1 MANIMS
7 LATVKNNPSRSGFDL
22 SRKLNFSAKVGL
34 YYPVWHRRMI
44 PSDSFEIDLSQFIRT
59 QPLNTSAFA
68 RMKGYY
74 DFYFVPLRV
83 LWNKYYTAL
92 TQMNSNVQHASGPTL
107 KDNVI
112 LSGELPYVTAQQL
125 AEYISAL
132 GDSVDTFGRS
142 RAWNTCILLEYL
154 GYGNAFFNYISASA
168 GGPGKTWLKDPLLV
182 NYAYDVSPL
191 LCYQKIYA
199 DSGRFTQWERVNPST
214 FNLDY
219 LTGNGDLQLNLAVS
233 GFTDSFNFLDMRYAN
248 YQKDMFHGVIPQ
260 AQYGEASVV
269 PVTAVAD
276 DFKIIPDGLFKFR
289 TQSGSTA
296 QVKFDTPSKVS
307 DTKNN
312 TIGLYSDLNGSPGS
326 NTGTLM
332 YSSGLALSGDASVSA
347 NLSVLALRRAEA
359 SQKWKEVSLCT
370 EEDYPAQIQAHF
382 GARVPKE
389 LSGMVRYLGGIDTS
403 LDINEVTNTNLTDDN
418 AATLGGKGSM
428 SARGTIRV
436 DANGEYGIVMC
447 VFHALPMLDYVT
459 SGVNPECLL
468 TDATSY
474 PIPEFDQI
482 GMEQVPIGYLM
493 NPLKSA
499 FSSLKSTTYLGYAPR
514 YFPFKTDYDR
524 SVGAFSRSLQYW
536 CLPFDDKA
544 ALAANSIIFPDNPN
558 VESNSIKAGFFKVD
572 PRCVDTLFAVKAD
585 NTPDTDQLLGSC
597 MINCRAVRPLDLNG
611 LPY

>member
-1 MANIMS
+1 MS

-22 SRKLNFSAKVGL
+22 SRKLNFSAKVGM
-34 YYPVWHRRMI
+34 YYPIWHRRMI

-92 TQMNSNVQHASGPTL
+92 SQMNSNVQHASGPTL
-107 KDNVI
+107 SDNVI

-125 AEYISAL
+125 AEYISTL

-154 GYGNAFFNYISASA
+154 GYGNAFYNYISASV
-168 GGPGKTWLKDPLLV
+168 GGPGKTWAADPLLI

-191 LCYQKIYA
+191 LCYQKVYA

-219 LTGNGDLQLNLAVS
+219 IKGDKDLQLNLTVS
-233 GFTDSFNFLDMRYAN
+233 GFTDSFNFLDMRYSN

-260 AQYGEASVV
+260 AQYGEASIA
-269 PVTAVAD
+269 PLTGNIEVTATGEGAPIFRGMD
-276 DFKIIPDGLFKFR
+276 ENIPDQTPLRFS
-289 TQSGSTA
+289 TLSGNVQGA
-296 QVKFDTPSKVS
+296 V
-307 DTKNN
+307 
-312 TIGLYSDLNGSPGS
+312 IGLNDRQA
-326 NTGTLM
+326 
-332 YSSGLALSGDASVSA
+332 LAWVDPNLKLDAGANSLS
-347 NLSVLALRRAEA
+347 LSVLALRRAEA
-359 SQKWKEVSLCT
+359 SQKWKEISLCT
-370 EEDYPAQIQAHF
+370 EEDYPAQVQAHF
-382 GARVPKE
+382 GQRVPKE

-482 GMEQVPIGYLM
+482 GMEQVPLGYLM

-499 FSSLKSTTYLGYAPR
+499 FPSLKSTTYLGYAPR

-524 SVGAFSRSLQYW
+524 AVGAFARSLQYW

-597 MINCRAVRPLDLNG
+597 MITCRAVRPLDLNG

>member
-7 LATVKNNPSRSGFDL
+7 LATVRNNPSRSGFDL
-22 SRKLNFSAKVGL
+22 SRKLDFSAKVGM
-34 YYPVWHRRMI
+34 YYPIWHRRMI
-44 PSDSFEIDLSQFIRT
+44 PTDSFEIDLTQFIRT

-107 KDNVI
+107 ASNVI
-112 LSGELPYVTAQQL
+112 LTGELPYVTAEQL
-125 AEYISAL
+125 ANYIEYLSDA
-132 GDSVDTFGRS
+132 VDTFGRS

-154 GYGNAFFNYISASA
+154 GYGNAFYNYISASV
-168 GGPGKTWLKDPLLV
+168 GGPGKSWETDPLLI

-191 LCYQKIYA
+191 LCYQKVYA

-219 LTGNGDLQLNLAVS
+219 IKGNGDLQLNLNVP

-260 AQYGEASVV
+260 AQYGEVSVAPLGDVVISDASLTSNSQADRDMILGISPDNLRVKGV
-269 PVTAVAD
+269 SSLIVQGSKAVG
-276 DFKIIPDGLFKFR
+276 DF
-289 TQSGSTA
+289 
-296 QVKFDTPSKVS
+296 
-307 DTKNN
+307 
-312 TIGLYSDLNGSPGS
+312 
-326 NTGTLM
+326 
-332 YSSGLALSGDASVSA
+332 SSGVSPQFDISGNSFTAGLSI
-347 NLSVLALRRAEA
+347 LALRKAEA
-359 SQKWKEVSLCT
+359 SQKWKEISLCT
-370 EEDYPAQIQAHF
+370 EEDYPAQIQSHF

-403 LDINEVTNTNLTDDN
+403 LDVNEVTNTNLADDN

-447 VFHALPMLDYVT
+447 VFHALPILDYTT

-493 NPLKSA
+493 NPLKSE
-499 FSSLKSTTYLGYAPR
+499 FPSLSSKTYLGYAPR

-524 SVGAFSRSLQYW
+524 AVGAFSRSLQYW

-597 MINCRAVRPLDLNG
+597 MITCRAVRPLDLNG

>member
-34 YYPVWHRRMI
+34 YYPIWHRRMI

-125 AEYISAL
+125 AEYVSAL
-132 GDSVDTFGRS
+132 ADSVDTFGRS

-168 GGPGKTWLKDPLLV
+168 GGPGKTWSKDPLLV

-233 GFTDSFNFLDMRYAN
+233 GFTDSFNFLDMRYSN

-260 AQYGEASVV
+260 AQYGEASVA
-269 PVTAVAD
+269 PLSGDIGVTASGEGVPIFRGSD
-276 DFKIIPDGLFKFR
+276 ENIPDGTPLRFA
-289 TQSGSTA
+289 TLSGNV
-296 QVKFDTPSKVS
+296 QGYVNGE
-307 DTKNN
+307 NN
-312 TIGLYSDLNGSPGS
+312 RQ
-326 NTGTLM
+326 
-332 YSSGLALSGDASVSA
+332 GLAWYDPNLRLDADINSLTV
-347 NLSVLALRRAEA
+347 SVLALRKAEA
-359 SQKWKEVSLCT
+359 SQKWKEISLCT

-403 LDINEVTNTNLTDDN
+403 LDINEVTNTNLADDN

-493 NPLKSA
+493 NPLKTA
-499 FSSLKSTTYLGYAPR
+499 FPSLSSKTYLGYAPR

>member
-7 LATVKNNPSRSGFDL
+7 LATVKNDPSRAGFDL
-22 SRKLNFSAKVGL
+22 SRKLNFSAKVGM
-34 YYPVWHRRMI
+34 YYPIWHRRLV
-44 PSDSFEIDLSQFIRT
+44 PSDSFEIDLAQFIRT

-92 TQMNSNVQHASGPTL
+92 SQMNSNVQHATGPTL

-112 LSGELPYVTAQQL
+112 LSGELPYITAEQL
-125 AEYISAL
+125 AVYIESLDTAT
-132 GDSVDTFGRS
+132 DTFGRS

-154 GYGNAFFNYISASA
+154 GYGNAFYNYITAEA
-168 GGPGKTWLKDPLLV
+168 GGPGKTWSSDPLLI

-191 LCYQKIYA
+191 LCYQKVYA

-214 FNLDY
+214 FNIDY
-219 LTGNGDLQLNLAVS
+219 IKGNDDLQLNLLVS

-260 AQYGEASVV
+260 AQYGEASIV
-269 PVTAVAD
+269 PLDGDIEVTASGIGAPVFRGLD
-276 DFKIIPDGLFKFR
+276 ENIPDGTALHFKTLSGNLR
-289 TQSGSTA
+289 GSISGANNRQSLA
-296 QVKFDTPSKVS
+296 WVDPSLKL
-307 DTKNN
+307 DAR
-312 TIGLYSDLNGSPGS
+312 S
-326 NTGTLM
+326 N
-332 YSSGLALSGDASVSA
+332 SLALT
-347 NLSVLALRRAEA
+347 VLALRRAEA
-359 SQKWKEVSLCT
+359 SQKWKEVSLCS
-370 EEDYPAQIQAHF
+370 EEDYQAQVTAHF
-382 GARVPKE
+382 GVRVPNE

-403 LDINEVTNTNLTDDN
+403 LDINEVTNTNLADDN

-447 VFHALPMLDYVT
+447 VFHALPMLDYTT

-499 FSSLKSTTYLGYAPR
+499 FPELKSDTYLGYAPR

-544 ALAANSIIFPDNPN
+544 ALAANSVDFPDNPN
-558 VESNSIKAGFFKVD
+558 VETNSIKAGFFKVD

-597 MINCRAVRPLDLNG
+597 MITCRAVRPLDLNG

>member
-34 YYPVWHRRMI
+34 YYPIWHRRMI

-125 AEYISAL
+125 AEYVSAL

-168 GGPGKTWLKDPLLV
+168 GGPGKTWSKDPLLV

-219 LTGNGDLQLNLAVS
+219 LTGNNDLQLNLTVS
-233 GFTDSFNFLDMRYAN
+233 GFTDSFNFLDMRYSN

-260 AQYGEASVV
+260 AQYGEASIV
-269 PVTAVAD
+269 PVSGQSLT
-276 DFKIIPDGLFKFR
+276 IDG
-289 TQSGSTA
+289 GSM
-296 QVKFDTPSKVS
+296 
-307 DTKNN
+307 
-312 TIGLYSDLNGSPGS
+312 
-326 NTGTLM
+326 TGKPHLIS
-332 YSSGLALSGDASVSA
+332 SSGYPGKTALYMDNSVQSPDSNIYNNIGSGQYGNITSLGLTDVDFNVQGSISA
-347 NLSVLALRRAEA
+347 GTLSVLALRRAEA
-359 SQKWKEVSLCT
+359 SQKWKEISLCT
-370 EEDYPAQIQAHF
+370 EEDYPSQIQAHF
-382 GARVPKE
+382 GQRVPKE

-403 LDINEVTNTNLTDDN
+403 LNINEVTNTNLTDDN

-428 SARGTIRV
+428 SARGMIRV

-499 FSSLKSTTYLGYAPR
+499 FPSLSSKTYLGYAPR

-597 MINCRAVRPLDLNG
+597 MIDCRAVRPLDLNG

>member
-22 SRKLNFSAKVGL
+22 SRKLDFSAKVGM
-34 YYPVWHRRMI
+34 YYPIWHRRMI
-44 PSDSFEIDLSQFIRT
+44 PTDSFEIDLAQFIRT

-83 LWNKYYTAL
+83 LWNKYYTVL

-112 LSGELPYVTAQQL
+112 LTGELPYITAEQL
-125 AEYISAL
+125 ANYIEFL
-132 GDSVDTFGRS
+132 GDGIDTFGRS

-154 GYGNAFFNYISASA
+154 GYGNAFYNYISASV
-168 GGPGKTWLKDPLLV
+168 GGPGKTWESDPLLI

-191 LCYQKIYA
+191 LCYQKVYA

-219 LTGNGDLQLNLAVS
+219 IKGNGDLQLNLNVP

-260 AQYGEASVV
+260 AQYGEVSVAPLGDVVISDASLTSNDEADRDMILGIAPNTLRIKGV
-269 PVTAVAD
+269 PSLDIQGSKAVGE
-276 DFKIIPDGLFKFR
+276 F
-289 TQSGSTA
+289 
-296 QVKFDTPSKVS
+296 
-307 DTKNN
+307 
-312 TIGLYSDLNGSPGS
+312 
-326 NTGTLM
+326 
-332 YSSGLALSGDASVSA
+332 SSGVSPQFDISGKSFTAGLSI
-347 NLSVLALRRAEA
+347 LALRKAEA
-359 SQKWKEVSLCT
+359 SQKWKEISLCT
-370 EEDYPAQIQAHF
+370 EEDYPSQIQSHF

-403 LDINEVTNTNLTDDN
+403 LDVNEVTNTNLADDN

-447 VFHALPMLDYVT
+447 VFHALPILDYTT

-499 FSSLKSTTYLGYAPR
+499 FPSLSSKTYLGYAPR

-524 SVGAFSRSLQYW
+524 AVGAFSRSLQYW

-597 MINCRAVRPLDLNG
+597 MITCRAVRPLDLNG

>member
-34 YYPVWHRRMI
+34 YYPIWHRRMI

-125 AEYISAL
+125 AEYVSAL

-168 GGPGKTWLKDPLLV
+168 GGPGKTWSKDPLLV

-219 LTGNGDLQLNLAVS
+219 LTGNNDLQLNLAVS
-233 GFTDSFNFLDMRYAN
+233 GFTDSFNFLDMRYSN

-260 AQYGEASVV
+260 AQYGEASIA
-269 PVTAVAD
+269 PLTGNIEVTAAGEGAPIFRGID
-276 DFKIIPDGLFKFR
+276 ENIPDQTPLKFS
-289 TQSGSTA
+289 TLPGNLQGAIIGSTDRQA
-296 QVKFDTPSKVS
+296 
-307 DTKNN
+307 
-312 TIGLYSDLNGSPGS
+312 
-326 NTGTLM
+326 
-332 YSSGLALSGDASVSA
+332 LAWVDPNLKLDAGVNSLS
-347 NLSVLALRRAEA
+347 LSVLALRRAEA
-359 SQKWKEVSLCT
+359 SQKWKEISLCT
-370 EEDYPAQIQAHF
+370 EEDYPSQIQAHF
-382 GARVPKE
+382 GQRVPKE

-403 LDINEVTNTNLTDDN
+403 LDINEVTNTNLIDDN

-499 FSSLKSTTYLGYAPR
+499 FPSLSSKTYLGYAPR

-572 PRCVDTLFAVKAD
+572 PCCVDTLFAVKAD

-597 MINCRAVRPLDLNG
+597 MIDCRAVRPLDLNG

>member
-34 YYPVWHRRMI
+34 YYPVWHRRLI

-112 LSGELPYVTAQQL
+112 LTGELPYVTAQQL
-125 AEYISAL
+125 AEYISSL
-132 GDSVDTFGRS
+132 DDSVDTFGRS

-154 GYGNAFFNYISASA
+154 GYGNAFFNYISASV
-168 GGPGKTWLKDPLLV
+168 GGPGKTWSKDPLLV

-191 LCYQKIYA
+191 LCYQKVYA

-219 LTGNGDLQLNLAVS
+219 LSGKGDLQLNLTVS
-233 GFTDSFNFLDMRYAN
+233 GFTDSFNFLDMRYSN

-260 AQYGEASVV
+260 AQYGEASIV
-269 PVTAVAD
+269 PVSGQSLTIDGGSMTGKPHLISSSSYPGKTA
-276 DFKIIPDGLFKFR
+276 LF
-289 TQSGSTA
+289 
-296 QVKFDTPSKVS
+296 
-307 DTKNN
+307 
-312 TIGLYSDLNGSPGS
+312 
-326 NTGTLM
+326 M
-332 YSSGLALSGDASVSA
+332 DASVQSPNSNIYNNTGSSQFGNITSLGLSDVDFNVQGSISA
-347 NLSVLALRRAEA
+347 GSLSVLALRRAEA
-359 SQKWKEVSLCT
+359 SQKWKEISLCT
-370 EEDYPAQIQAHF
+370 EEDYPSQIQAHF
-382 GARVPKE
+382 GQRVPKE

-403 LDINEVTNTNLTDDN
+403 LDINEVTNTNLADDN

-447 VFHALPMLDYVT
+447 VFHALPILDYIT

-468 TDATSY
+468 TDSTSY

-493 NPLKSA
+493 NPLKTA
-499 FSSLKSTTYLGYAPR
+499 FPSLSPKTYLGYAPR

-572 PRCVDTLFAVKAD
+572 PHCVDTLFAVKAD
-585 NTPDTDQLLGSC
+585 NTPDTDQLLASC
-597 MINCRAVRPLDLNG
+597 MFNCRAVRPLDLNG

>member
-22 SRKLNFSAKVGL
+22 SRKLNFSAKVGI
-34 YYPVWHRRMI
+34 YYPIWHRRMI
-44 PSDSFEIDLSQFIRT
+44 PSDSFEIDLAQFIRT

-83 LWNKYYTAL
+83 LWNKYYTVL
-92 TQMNSNVQHASGPTL
+92 TQMNSNFQHASGPLL

-112 LSGELPYVTAQQL
+112 LSGELPFVTAAQL
-125 AEYISAL
+125 AKYIESLGTSA
-132 GDSVDTFGRS
+132 DTFGRS

-154 GYGNAFFNYISASA
+154 GYGNAFYNYITADA
-168 GGPGKTWLKDPLLV
+168 GGPGKTWETDPLLI

-191 LCYQKIYA
+191 LCYQKVYA

-219 LTGNGDLQLNLAVS
+219 IKGNDDLQLNLIFP
-233 GFTDSFNFLDMRYAN
+233 GFTDSFNFLDLRYSN

-260 AQYGEASVV
+260 AQYGEASVAPLAGDIEVSATGEGV
-269 PVTAVAD
+269 PI
-276 DFKIIPDGLFKFR
+276 FKGNE
-289 TQSGSTA
+289 STI
-296 QVKFDTPSKVS
+296 VD
-307 DTKNN
+307 
-312 TIGLYSDLNGSPGS
+312 GSPLS
-326 NTGTLM
+326 FKT
-332 YSSGLALSGDASVSA
+332 LSGNLQGTVAANGNLTQALAWVDPNLKLDASVNSMA
-347 NLSVLALRRAEA
+347 LSVLALRRAEA
-359 SQKWKEVSLCT
+359 SQKWKEISLCT
-370 EEDYPAQIQAHF
+370 EEDYPSQIQAHF
-382 GARVPKE
+382 GQRVPKE

-403 LDINEVTNTNLTDDN
+403 LDINEVTNTNLVDDN

-447 VFHALPMLDYVT
+447 VFHALPMLDYIT

-474 PIPEFDQI
+474 PIPEFDQV
-482 GMEQVPIGYLM
+482 GMEQVPLGYLM
-493 NPLKSA
+493 NPLRSL
-499 FSSLKSTTYLGYAPR
+499 FSNLKGNTYLGYAPR

-544 ALAANSIIFPDNPN
+544 ALAANSVDFPDNPN

-585 NTPDTDQLLGSC
+585 DTPDTDQLLGSC
-597 MINCRAVRPLDLNG
+597 MITCRAVRPLDLNG

>member
-22 SRKLNFSAKVGL
+22 SRKLDFSAKVGM
-34 YYPVWHRRMI
+34 YYPIWHRRMI
-44 PSDSFEIDLSQFIRT
+44 PSDSFEIDLAQFIRT

-74 DFYFVPLRV
+74 DFYFVPLRL

-92 TQMNSNVQHASGPTL
+92 SQMHSNVQHASGPTL
-107 KDNVI
+107 EDNVI
-112 LSGELPYVTAQQL
+112 LTGELPYVTAEQL
-125 AEYISAL
+125 AIYIEGMGS
-132 GDSVDTFGRS
+132 SVDTFGRS

-154 GYGNAFFNYISASA
+154 GYGNAFYNYISSAA
-168 GGPGKTWLKDPLLV
+168 GGPGKTWKKDPLLI
-182 NYAYDVSPL
+182 NYAFDVSPL
-191 LCYQKIYA
+191 LCYQKVYA

-219 LTGNGDLQLNLAVS
+219 ITGNDDLQLDLTVS
-233 GFTDSFNFLDMRYAN
+233 GLTDSFTFLDMRYAN

-260 AQYGEASVV
+260 AQYGEASVAPLAGNIEVTATGEGV
-269 PVTAVAD
+269 PVFKGNDSTIAD
-276 DFKIIPDGLFKFR
+276 
-289 TQSGSTA
+289 
-296 QVKFDTPSKVS
+296 
-307 DTKNN
+307 
-312 TIGLYSDLNGSPGS
+312 GSPLS
-326 NTGTLM
+326 FKT
-332 YSSGLALSGDASVSA
+332 LSGNLQGVVTA
-347 NLSVLALRRAEA
+347 NDNLSQALAWYDPNLKLAADVNTLTLSVLALRRAEA
-359 SQKWKEVSLCT
+359 SQKWREISLCT
-370 EEDYPAQIQAHF
+370 EEDYPSQIQAHF
-382 GARVPKE
+382 GQRVPKE

-403 LDINEVTNTNLTDDN
+403 LDINEVTNTNLIDDN

-482 GMEQVPIGYLM
+482 GMEQVPLGYLM

-499 FSSLKSTTYLGYAPR
+499 FSSLSPNTYLGYAPR

-524 SVGAFSRSLQYW
+524 AVGAFSRSLQYW

-544 ALAANSIIFPDNPN
+544 ALAANSVEFSDNPN

-572 PRCVDTLFAVKAD
+572 PHCVDTLFAVKAD
-585 NTPDTDQLLGSC
+585 DTPDTDQLLGSC
-597 MINCRAVRPLDLNG
+597 MITCRAVRPLDLNG

>member
-34 YYPVWHRRMI
+34 YYPIWHRRLI

-125 AEYISAL
+125 AEYVSAL

-168 GGPGKTWLKDPLLV
+168 GGPGKTWSKDPLLV

-219 LTGNGDLQLNLAVS
+219 LTGNNDLQLNLAVS
-233 GFTDSFNFLDMRYAN
+233 GFTDSFNFLDMRYSN

-260 AQYGEASVV
+260 AQYGEASIV
-269 PVTAVAD
+269 PVSGQSLTIDGGSMTGKPHLISSSSYPGKTVLSMD
-276 DFKIIPDGLFKFR
+276 SSVQSPD
-289 TQSGSTA
+289 S
-296 QVKFDTPSKVS
+296 
-307 DTKNN
+307 NIYN
-312 TIGLYSDLNGSPGS
+312 TIGSSQYGTITSLGLTDVDFNVQGSISAGS
-326 NTGTLM
+326 
-332 YSSGLALSGDASVSA
+332 
-347 NLSVLALRRAEA
+347 LSVLALRRAEA
-359 SQKWKEVSLCT
+359 SQKWKEISLCT
-370 EEDYPAQIQAHF
+370 EEDYPSQIQAHF
-382 GARVPKE
+382 GQRVPKE

-403 LDINEVTNTNLTDDN
+403 LNINEVTNTNLTDDN

-447 VFHALPMLDYVT
+447 VFHALPMLDYIT

-493 NPLKSA
+493 NPLKTA
-499 FSSLKSTTYLGYAPR
+499 FPSLSPKTYLGYAPR

-585 NTPDTDQLLGSC
+585 DTPDTDQLLGSC
-597 MINCRAVRPLDLNG
+597 MIDCRAVRPLDLNG

>member
-7 LATVKNNPSRSGFDL
+7 LATVKNNPSRAGFDL

-34 YYPVWHRRMI
+34 YYPIWHRRLI
-44 PSDSFEIDLSQFIRT
+44 PSDSFEIDLAQFIRT

-107 KDNVI
+107 QDNVI
-112 LSGELPYVTAQQL
+112 LSGELPYVTAEQL
-125 AEYISAL
+125 ARYVEGL
-132 GDSVDTFGRS
+132 VDKKDTFGRS

-154 GYGNAFFNYISASA
+154 GYGNAFYNYIAEEA
-168 GGPGKTWLKDPLLV
+168 GGPGKTWATDPLLV
-182 NYAYDVSPL
+182 NYAFDVAPL
-191 LCYQKIYA
+191 LVYQKIYA

-219 LTGNGDLQLNLAVS
+219 IKGKDDLQLDLSVS
-233 GFTDSFNFLDMRYAN
+233 GFLDSFNFLDMRYSN

-260 AQYGEASVV
+260 AQYGEASIVPLETTGSISNASSLIASTENVLKSKLVLGTRAYSQIPNPIGVGTVDSSGNFVSDPSGGVV
-269 PVTAVAD
+269 RFTFTGD
-276 DFKIIPDGLFKFR
+276 TDI
-289 TQSGSTA
+289 SGS
-296 QVKFDTPSKVS
+296 
-307 DTKNN
+307 
-312 TIGLYSDLNGSPGS
+312 
-326 NTGTLM
+326 
-332 YSSGLALSGDASVSA
+332 LSI
-347 NLSVLALRRAEA
+347 LALRRAEA
-359 SQKWKEVSLCT
+359 SQKWKEISLCT
-370 EEDYPAQIQAHF
+370 EEDYQAQIAAHF
-382 GARVPKE
+382 GVRVPNE

-403 LDINEVTNTNLTDDN
+403 LDINEVTNTNLIDDN

-447 VFHALPMLDYVT
+447 VFHALPMLDYTT

-499 FSSLKSTTYLGYAPR
+499 FPALKPDTYLGYAPR

-544 ALAANSIIFPDNPN
+544 ALAANSVDFPDNPN
-558 VESNSIKAGFFKVD
+558 VEANSIKAGFFKVD
-572 PRCVDTLFAVKAD
+572 PKCVDTLFAVQAD
-585 NTPDTDQLLGSC
+585 DTPDTDQLLGSC
-597 MINCRAVRPLDLNG
+597 MITCRAVRPLDLNG

>member
-34 YYPVWHRRMI
+34 YYPIWHRRLI
-44 PSDSFEIDLSQFIRT
+44 PSDSFEIDLVQFIRT

-125 AEYISAL
+125 ANYITNLVDA
-132 GDSVDTFGRS
+132 VDTFGRS
-142 RAWNTCILLEYL
+142 RAWSTCILLEYL
-154 GYGNAFFNYISASA
+154 GYGNAFYNYIDSEV
-168 GGPGKTWLKDPLLV
+168 GGPGKTWSADPLLV
-182 NYAYDVSPL
+182 NYAFDVAPL
-191 LCYQKIYA
+191 LAYQKIYA

-219 LTGNGDLQLNLAVS
+219 ITGNDDLQLDLSVS

-260 AQYGEASVV
+260 AQYGEASAVPLNDNSFNITDGVIQFTEGQAFNETVV
-269 PVTAVAD
+269 TNSEG
-276 DFKIIPDGLFKFR
+276 KL
-289 TQSGSTA
+289 SYGSTTNP
-296 QVKFDTPSKVS
+296 QNGVLKLTGTPSE
-307 DTKNN
+307 
-312 TIGLYSDLNGSPGS
+312 YGSIS
-326 NTGTLM
+326 I
-332 YSSGLALSGDASVSA
+332 
-347 NLSVLALRRAEA
+347 LALRRAEA
-359 SQKWKEVSLCT
+359 SQRWKEISLCT
-370 EEDYPAQIQAHF
+370 EEDYPSQIQAHF
-382 GARVPKE
+382 GQRVPKE

-403 LDINEVTNTNLTDDN
+403 LDINEVTNTNLIDDN

-447 VFHALPMLDYVT
+447 VFHALPMLDYTT

-499 FSSLKSTTYLGYAPR
+499 FPSLQATTYLGYAPR

-536 CLPFDDKA
+536 CLPFNDQA
-544 ALAANSIIFPDNPN
+544 ALAANSVDFPDNPN
-558 VESNSIKAGFFKVD
+558 VESNSIKAGFFKID
-572 PRCVDTLFAVKAD
+572 PKCVDTLFAVKAGD
-585 NTPDTDQLLGSC
+585 TPDTDQLLGSC
-597 MINCRAVRPLDLNG
+597 MITCRAVRPLDVNG

>member
-22 SRKLNFSAKVGL
+22 SRKFNFSAKVGM
-34 YYPVWHRRMI
+34 YYPIWHRRMI
-44 PSDSFEIDLSQFIRT
+44 PSDSFEIDLAQFIRT

-107 KDNVI
+107 QENVI
-112 LSGELPYVTAQQL
+112 LTGELPYVTAEQL
-125 AEYISAL
+125 AIYIEEL

-154 GYGNAFFNYISASA
+154 GYGNAFYNYISAAA
-168 GGPGKTWLKDPLLV
+168 GGPGKTWRSAPLLI
-182 NYAYDVSPL
+182 NFAFDVSPL

-219 LTGNGDLQLNLAVS
+219 IMGNNDLQLDLTWP

-260 AQYGEASVV
+260 AQYGEASLVS
-269 PVTAVAD
+269 
-276 DFKIIPDGLFKFR
+276 I
-289 TQSGSTA
+289 SGS
-296 QVKFDTPSKVS
+296 PSIVS
-307 DTKNN
+307 DGKPMSFKNETN
-312 TIGLYSDLNGSPGS
+312 PQFSLDGAAKFFNESSKQGILADASDNFALYK
-326 NTGTLM
+326 T
-332 YSSGLALSGDASVSA
+332 GLAVSGIDSFTLDILS
-347 NLSVLALRRAEA
+347 LRRAEA
-359 SQKWKEVSLCT
+359 SQKWKEISLCT
-370 EEDYPAQIQAHF
+370 EEDYPSQIQAHF
-382 GARVPKE
+382 GTRVPKE

-403 LDINEVTNTNLTDDN
+403 LDINEVTNTNLIDDN

-447 VFHALPMLDYVT
+447 VFHALPMLDYIT

-474 PIPEFDQI
+474 PIPEFDQV
-482 GMEQVPIGYLM
+482 GMEQVPLGYLM
-493 NPLKSA
+493 NPLKSS
-499 FSSLKSTTYLGYAPR
+499 FSNLKGDTYLGYAPR

-544 ALAANSIIFPDNPN
+544 ALAANSVDFPDNPN

-572 PRCVDTLFAVKAD
+572 PHCVDTLFAVKAD
-585 NTPDTDQLLGSC
+585 DTPDTDPLLGSC
-597 MINCRAVRPLDLNG
+597 MITCRAVRPLDLNG

>member
-7 LATVKNNPSRSGFDL
+7 LATVKNNPSRAGFDL

-34 YYPVWHRRMI
+34 YYPIWHRRLI
-44 PSDSFEIDLSQFIRT
+44 PSDSFEIDLAQFIRT

-125 AEYISAL
+125 AEYITGL
-132 GDSVDTFGRS
+132 GKSVDTFGRS
-142 RAWNTCILLEYL
+142 RAWNTAILLEYL
-154 GYGNAFFNYISASA
+154 GYGNNYYNYIAAGA
-168 GGPGKTWLKDPLLV
+168 GGPGFDWSS
-182 NYAYDVSPL
+182 SPL
-191 LCYQKIYA
+191 LNNYAFDVAPLLAYQKIYA

-219 LTGNGDLQLNLAVS
+219 ITGRDDLQLDLSVS
-233 GFTDSFNFLDMRYAN
+233 GFTDSFNFLDMRYCN

-269 PVTAVAD
+269 PVDSVVNFDNGELSVSTNNNYSKPSVLGYGSAV
-276 DFKIIPDGLFKFR
+276 G
-289 TQSGSTA
+289 SGSA
-296 QVKFDTPSKVS
+296 PV
-307 DTKNN
+307 
-312 TIGLYSDLNGSPGS
+312 
-326 NTGTLM
+326 
-332 YSSGLALSGDASVSA
+332 SSGIWDNTQQLFQFNSEANPLKFSFASSGSGVAGS
-347 NLSVLALRRAEA
+347 LSVLALRKAEA
-359 SQKWKEVSLCT
+359 SQRWKEISLCT
-370 EEDYPAQIQAHF
+370 EEDYPSQIQAHF
-382 GARVPKE
+382 GQRVPKE
-389 LSGMVRYLGGIDTS
+389 LSGMVRYLGGIDAS
-403 LDINEVTNTNLTDDN
+403 LDINEVTNTNLIDDN

-436 DANGEYGIVMC
+436 DADGEYGIVMC
-447 VFHALPMLDYVT
+447 VFHALPLLDYTT

-468 TDATSY
+468 TDTTSY

-482 GMEQVPIGYLM
+482 GMEQVPLGYLM
-493 NPLKSA
+493 NPVKKLYPNLRA
-499 FSSLKSTTYLGYAPR
+499 NTYLGYAPR

-536 CLPFDDKA
+536 CLPFNDRSA
-544 ALAANSIIFPDNPN
+544 FAANSVDFPDNPN
-558 VESNSIKAGFFKVD
+558 VESNSVKAGFFKVD
-572 PRCVDTLFAVKAD
+572 PKCVDTLFAVKAND
-585 NTPDTDQLLGSC
+585 NPDTDQLLASC
-597 MINCRAVRPLDLNG
+597 MITCRAVRPLDVNG

>member
-34 YYPVWHRRMI
+34 YYPIWHRRLI
-44 PSDSFEIDLSQFIRT
+44 PSDSFEIDLAQFIRT

-92 TQMNSNVQHASGPTL
+92 TKMSSNVQHASGPTL
-107 KDNVI
+107 NDNVI
-112 LSGELPYVTAQQL
+112 LSGELPYVTAEQL
-125 AEYISAL
+125 ALYIART

-154 GYGNAFFNYISASA
+154 GYGNAFYNYISSSA
-168 GGPGKTWLKDPLLV
+168 GGPGKTWASDPLLA
-182 NYAYDVSPL
+182 NYAFDVAPL
-191 LCYQKIYA
+191 LAYQKIYA

-214 FNLDY
+214 FNVDY
-219 LTGNGDLQLNLAVS
+219 IKGNNDLQLNLAVP
-233 GFTDSFNFLDMRYAN
+233 GFTDSFNFLDMRYSN

-260 AQYGEASVV
+260 AQYGEASIIPIVKDSIDIV
-269 PVTAVAD
+269 NSTLTAKYDNSSYNMPSALGVNSHAPGTAEPVTVGNTSVEAHHFSPASGVGD
-276 DFKIIPDGLFKFR
+276 VLFSL
-289 TQSGSTA
+289 SGKA
-296 QVKFDTPSKVS
+296 NLD
-307 DTKNN
+307 
-312 TIGLYSDLNGSPGS
+312 
-326 NTGTLM
+326 GTL
-332 YSSGLALSGDASVSA
+332 SI
-347 NLSVLALRRAEA
+347 LALRRAEA
-359 SQKWKEVSLCT
+359 SQRWKEISLCT
-370 EEDYPAQIQAHF
+370 EEDYPSQIQAHF
-382 GARVPKE
+382 GQRVPKE

-403 LDINEVTNTNLTDDN
+403 LDINEVTNTNLVDDN

-447 VFHALPMLDYVT
+447 VFHALPMLDYTT

-482 GMEQVPIGYLM
+482 GMEQVPLGYLM

-499 FSSLKSTTYLGYAPR
+499 FPSLQANTYLGYAPR

-544 ALAANSIIFPDNPN
+544 ALAANSVDFPDNPN

-572 PRCVDTLFAVKAD
+572 PKCVDTLFAVRAD
-585 NTPDTDQLLGSC
+585 DTPDTDQLLGSC
-597 MINCRAVRPLDLNG
+597 MITCRAVRPLDLNG

>member
-22 SRKLNFSAKVGL
+22 SRKLNFSAKVGI
-34 YYPVWHRRMI
+34 YYPIWHRRMI

-112 LSGELPYVTAQQL
+112 LSGDLPYVTAEQL
-125 AEYISAL
+125 ANYIKSLSDA
-132 GDSVDTFGRS
+132 VDTFGRS

-154 GYGNAFFNYISASA
+154 GYGNAFYNYISSSA
-168 GGPGKTWLKDPLLV
+168 GGPGKTWDTDPLLI

-191 LCYQKIYA
+191 LCYQKVYA

-219 LTGNGDLQLNLAVS
+219 IKGNDDLQLNLNVS
-233 GFTDSFNFLDMRYAN
+233 GFTDSFNFLDLRYSN

-276 DFKIIPDGLFKFR
+276 DFTISPDGSLSF
-289 TQSGSTA
+289 TTDNGNTASVQANGNLAVNYNSGSR
-296 QVKFDTPSKVS
+296 FDIYAPLT
-307 DTKNN
+307 
-312 TIGLYSDLNGSPGS
+312 GSPGS
-326 NTGTLM
+326 HTNGLL
-332 YSSGLALSGDASVSA
+332 YSSGLALNGAASISA
-347 NLSVLALRRAEA
+347 NLSVLSLRRAEA
-359 SQKWKEVSLCT
+359 SQKWKEIALCT
-370 EEDYPAQIQAHF
+370 EEDYAAQIQAHF
-382 GARVPKE
+382 GQRVPKE
-389 LSGMVRYLGGIDTS
+389 LSGAVRYLGGIDTS
-403 LDINEVTNTNLTDDN
+403 LDINEVTNTNLIDDN

-499 FSSLKSTTYLGYAPR
+499 FSSLKSKTYLGYAPR

-524 SVGAFSRSLQYW
+524 AIGAFSRSLQYW

-544 ALAANSIIFPDNPN
+544 ALAANSVDFPDNPN

-585 NTPDTDQLLGSC
+585 NTPDTDQLSGPVLFS
-597 MINCRAVRPLDLNG
+597 A
-611 LPY
+611 

>member
-22 SRKLNFSAKVGL
+22 SRKFNFSAKVGM
-34 YYPVWHRRMI
+34 YYPIWHRRMI
-44 PSDSFEIDLSQFIRT
+44 PSDSFEIDLAQFIRT

-112 LSGELPYVTAQQL
+112 LTGELPYVTAEQL
-125 AEYISAL
+125 AIYIESL
-132 GDSVDTFGRS
+132 DTSVDTFGRS

-154 GYGNAFFNYISASA
+154 GYGNAFYNYITADA
-168 GGPGKTWLKDPLLV
+168 GGPGKTWASDPLLI
-182 NYAYDVSPL
+182 NFAFDVSPL
-191 LCYQKIYA
+191 LCYQKVYA

-219 LTGNGDLQLNLAVS
+219 LTGNGDLQLSLTVS
-233 GFTDSFNFLDMRYAN
+233 GFTDSFNFLDMRYCN

-260 AQYGEASVV
+260 AQYGEASVAPLAGDIEVSATGEGV
-269 PVTAVAD
+269 PIFKGNESTIADGSPLSFKTLSGNLQGAVAAN
-276 DFKIIPDGLFKFR
+276 GNL
-289 TQSGSTA
+289 TQALAWVDPNLKLDAGI
-296 QVKFDTPSKVS
+296 
-307 DTKNN
+307 NN
-312 TIGLYSDLNGSPGS
+312 LT
-326 NTGTLM
+326 
-332 YSSGLALSGDASVSA
+332 
-347 NLSVLALRRAEA
+347 LSVLALRRAEA
-359 SQKWKEVSLCT
+359 SQKWKEISLCT
-370 EEDYPAQIQAHF
+370 EEDYPSQIQAHF
-382 GARVPKE
+382 GQRVPKE

-403 LDINEVTNTNLTDDN
+403 LDINEVTNTNLIDDN

-474 PIPEFDQI
+474 PIPEFDQV

-493 NPLKSA
+493 NPLKSS
-499 FSSLKSTTYLGYAPR
+499 FSNLKSNTYLGYAPR

-544 ALAANSIIFPDNPN
+544 ALAANSVDFPDNPN

-572 PRCVDTLFAVKAD
+572 PKCVDTLFAVKAD

-597 MINCRAVRPLDLNG
+597 MITCRAVRPLDLNG

>member
-1 MANIMS
+1 M
-7 LATVKNNPSRSGFDL
+7 
-22 SRKLNFSAKVGL
+22 
-34 YYPVWHRRMI
+34 
-44 PSDSFEIDLSQFIRT
+44 
-59 QPLNTSAFA
+59 
-68 RMKGYY
+68 
-74 DFYFVPLRV
+74 
-83 LWNKYYTAL
+83 
-92 TQMNSNVQHASGPTL
+92 
-107 KDNVI
+107 
-112 LSGELPYVTAQQL
+112 
-125 AEYISAL
+125 
-132 GDSVDTFGRS
+132 DTFGRS

-219 LTGNGDLQLNLAVS
+219 LAGHNDLQLNLTVS

-276 DFKIIPDGLFKFR
+276 NFDVVRK
-289 TQSGSTA
+289 GSLGFTNSTGDTA
-296 QVKFDTPSKVS
+296 QIASRGNIT
-307 DTKNN
+307 TGYNN
-312 TIGLYSDLNGSPGS
+312 GKEFVLNAPLTGSPGS
-326 NTGTLM
+326 YDQLFYN
-332 YSSGLALSGDASVSA
+332 SGLALSGSASISA

-359 SQKWKEVSLCT
+359 SQKWKEISLCT

-403 LDINEVTNTNLTDDN
+403 LNINEVTNTNLTDDN

-499 FSSLKSTTYLGYAPR
+499 FPSLSSKTYLGYAPR

-597 MINCRAVRPLDLNG
+597 MIDCRAVRPLDLNG

>member
-22 SRKLNFSAKVGL
+22 SRKLDFSAKVGM
-34 YYPVWHRRMI
+34 YYPIWHRRMI
-44 PSDSFEIDLSQFIRT
+44 PTDSFEIDLAQFIRT

-74 DFYFVPLRV
+74 DFYFVPLRL

-92 TQMNSNVQHASGPTL
+92 SQMNSNVQHASGPTL
-107 KDNVI
+107 EDNVI
-112 LSGELPYVTAQQL
+112 LSGELPYVTAEQL
-125 AEYISAL
+125 AIYIENL
-132 GDSVDTFGRS
+132 GSSVDTFGRS

-154 GYGNAFFNYISASA
+154 GYGNAFYNYISSTA
-168 GGPGKTWLKDPLLV
+168 GGPGKTWKKDPLLI
-182 NYAYDVSPL
+182 NYAFDVSPL
-191 LCYQKIYA
+191 LCYQKVYA

-219 LTGNGDLQLNLAVS
+219 ITGKNDLQLDLTVS
-233 GFTDSFNFLDMRYAN
+233 GLTDSFTFLDMRYAN

-260 AQYGEASVV
+260 AQYGEASIA
-269 PVTAVAD
+269 PLTGNIEVTAAGEGAPIFRGMD
-276 DFKIIPDGLFKFR
+276 ENIPDQTPLKFS
-289 TQSGSTA
+289 TLSGNVQGA
-296 QVKFDTPSKVS
+296 
-307 DTKNN
+307 
-312 TIGLYSDLNGSPGS
+312 IIGS
-326 NTGTLM
+326 NDRQA
-332 YSSGLALSGDASVSA
+332 LAWADPNLKLDAGVNSLS
-347 NLSVLALRRAEA
+347 LSVLALRRAEA
-359 SQKWKEVSLCT
+359 SQKWKEISLCT

-382 GARVPKE
+382 GQRVPKE

-403 LDINEVTNTNLTDDN
+403 LDINEVTNTNLADDN

-447 VFHALPMLDYVT
+447 VFHALPILDYTT

-482 GMEQVPIGYLM
+482 GMEQVPLGYLM

-499 FSSLKSTTYLGYAPR
+499 FPSLSSKTYLGYAPR

-524 SVGAFSRSLQYW
+524 AVGAFSRSLQYW
-536 CLPFDDKA
+536 CLPFDDNA

-585 NTPDTDQLLGSC
+585 DTPDTDQLLGSC
-597 MINCRAVRPLDLNG
+597 MITCRAVRPLDLNG

>member
-34 YYPVWHRRMI
+34 YYPIWHRRMI

-125 AEYISAL
+125 AEYVSAL
-132 GDSVDTFGRS
+132 GDSVDSFGRS

-154 GYGNAFFNYISASA
+154 GYGNAFFNYISVSA
-168 GGPGKTWLKDPLLV
+168 GGPGKTWSKDPLLV

-219 LTGNGDLQLNLAVS
+219 LSGNNDLQLNLAVS
-233 GFTDSFNFLDMRYAN
+233 GFTDSFNFLDMRYCN

-260 AQYGEASVV
+260 AQYGEASIV
-269 PVTAVAD
+269 PVSGQSLT
-276 DFKIIPDGLFKFR
+276 IDG
-289 TQSGSTA
+289 GSM
-296 QVKFDTPSKVS
+296 
-307 DTKNN
+307 
-312 TIGLYSDLNGSPGS
+312 
-326 NTGTLM
+326 TGKPHLIS
-332 YSSGLALSGDASVSA
+332 SSGYSGKTALHMDNSVQSPDSNIYNSIGTGQFGTITSLGLTDVDFNVQGSISA
-347 NLSVLALRRAEA
+347 GSLSVLALRRAEA
-359 SQKWKEVSLCT
+359 SQKWKEISLCT
-370 EEDYPAQIQAHF
+370 EEDYPSQIQAHF
-382 GARVPKE
+382 GQRVPKE

-403 LDINEVTNTNLTDDN
+403 LNINEVTNTNLTDDN

-428 SARGTIRV
+428 SARGMIRV

-499 FSSLKSTTYLGYAPR
+499 FPSLSSKTYLGYAPR

-597 MINCRAVRPLDLNG
+597 MIDCRAVRPLDLNG

>member
-22 SRKLNFSAKVGL
+22 SRKLNFSAKVGI
-34 YYPVWHRRMI
+34 YYPIWHRRMI
-44 PSDSFEIDLSQFIRT
+44 PSDSFEIDLAQFIRT

-83 LWNKYYTAL
+83 LWNKYYTVL
-92 TQMNSNVQHASGPTL
+92 TQMNSNVQHASGPLL

-112 LSGELPYVTAQQL
+112 LSGDLPYVTASQL
-125 AEYISAL
+125 ATYIESL
-132 GDSVDTFGRS
+132 GTSVDTFGRS

-154 GYGNAFFNYISASA
+154 GYGNAFYNYITADA
-168 GGPGKTWLKDPLLV
+168 GGPGKTWSTDPLLI

-191 LCYQKIYA
+191 LCYQKVYA

-219 LTGNGDLQLNLAVS
+219 IKGKDDLQLNLILP
-233 GFTDSFNFLDMRYAN
+233 GFTDSFNFLDLRYSN

-260 AQYGEASVV
+260 AQYGEASLVS
-269 PVTAVAD
+269 
-276 DFKIIPDGLFKFR
+276 I
-289 TQSGSTA
+289 SGS
-296 QVKFDTPSKVS
+296 PSVVS
-307 DTKNN
+307 DGNPMSFKNETN
-312 TIGLYSDLNGSPGS
+312 SQISLMGNAKFVNESGKQGLLADASDNFALYK
-326 NTGTLM
+326 T
-332 YSSGLALSGDASVSA
+332 GLAVSGIDSFTLDILS
-347 NLSVLALRRAEA
+347 LRRAEA
-359 SQKWKEVSLCT
+359 SQKWKEISLCT
-370 EEDYPAQIQAHF
+370 EEDYPSQIQAHF
-382 GARVPKE
+382 GTRVPKE

-403 LDINEVTNTNLTDDN
+403 LDINEVTNTNLVDDN

-447 VFHALPMLDYVT
+447 VFHALPVLDYIT

-474 PIPEFDQI
+474 PIPEFDQV
-482 GMEQVPIGYLM
+482 GMEQVPLGYLM
-493 NPLKSA
+493 NPLKSL
-499 FSSLKSTTYLGYAPR
+499 FSNLKGNTYLGYAPR

-544 ALAANSIIFPDNPN
+544 ALAANSVDFPDNPN

-572 PRCVDTLFAVKAD
+572 PHCVDTLFAVKAD

-597 MINCRAVRPLDLNG
+597 MITCRAVRPLDLNG

>member
-7 LATVKNNPSRSGFDL
+7 LATVKNNPSRAGFDL

-34 YYPVWHRRMI
+34 YYPIWHRRLI
-44 PSDSFEIDLSQFIRT
+44 PSDSFEIDLAQFIRT

-107 KDNVI
+107 NSNVI
-112 LSGELPYVTAQQL
+112 LSGELPYVTAEQL
-125 AEYISAL
+125 AEYISGL

-154 GYGNAFFNYISASA
+154 GYGNAFYNYISTTA
-168 GGPGKTWLKDPLLV
+168 GGPGKTWKSDPLLV
-182 NYAYDVSPL
+182 NYAFDVSPL
-191 LCYQKIYA
+191 LAYQKVYA

-219 LTGNGDLQLNLAVS
+219 ITGNNDLQLNLAVS

-260 AQYGEASVV
+260 AQYGETSIV
-269 PVTAVAD
+269 PVSDQALTIEGGSMTGKPHLISSSSYPGKTPLLMDNSVLSPNSNIYNNIGSSQYGTITSFGLTD
-276 DFKIIPDGLFKFR
+276 VDFNVK
-289 TQSGSTA
+289 GSLSA
-296 QVKFDTPSKVS
+296 
-307 DTKNN
+307 
-312 TIGLYSDLNGSPGS
+312 GS
-326 NTGTLM
+326 
-332 YSSGLALSGDASVSA
+332 LSI
-347 NLSVLALRRAEA
+347 LALRKAEA

-370 EEDYPAQIQAHF
+370 EEDYPSQVQAHF
-382 GARVPKE
+382 GQRVPKE
-389 LSGMVRYLGGIDTS
+389 LSGMVRYLGGIDAS
-403 LDINEVTNTNLTDDN
+403 LDVNEVTNTNLIDDN

-447 VFHALPMLDYVT
+447 VFHALPMLDYTT

-499 FSSLKSTTYLGYAPR
+499 FSSLKASTYLGYAPR

-544 ALAANSIIFPDNPN
+544 ALAANSIDFPDNPN
-558 VESNSIKAGFFKVD
+558 VEANSIKAGFFKVD
-572 PRCVDTLFAVKAD
+572 PHCVDTLFAVKAD

-597 MINCRAVRPLDLNG
+597 MITCRAVRPLDVNG

>member
-34 YYPVWHRRMI
+34 YYPIWHRRMI

-168 GGPGKTWLKDPLLV
+168 GGPGKTWSKDPLLV

-191 LCYQKIYA
+191 LCYQKVYA

-219 LTGNGDLQLNLAVS
+219 LTGKSDLQLNLAVS
-233 GFTDSFNFLDMRYAN
+233 GFTDSFNFLDMRYSN

-269 PVTAVAD
+269 PLDTVGAISQAS
-276 DFKIIPDGLFKFR
+276 GLVNSTDSV
-289 TQSGSTA
+289 TQSNVVLGARTY
-296 QVKFDTPSKVS
+296 SKVS
-307 DTKNN
+307 
-312 TIGLYSDLNGSPGS
+312 SPLS
-326 NTGTLM
+326 TGKVD
-332 YSSGLALSGDASVSA
+332 SSGNFVPDSTGGPTKFTFVGTTDISGS
-347 NLSVLALRRAEA
+347 LSVLALRKAEA
-359 SQKWKEVSLCT
+359 SQKWKEISLCT

-382 GARVPKE
+382 GQRVPKE

-403 LDINEVTNTNLTDDN
+403 LDINEVTNTNLADDN

-493 NPLKSA
+493 NPLKTA
-499 FSSLKSTTYLGYAPR
+499 FPSLSPKTYLGYAPR

-572 PRCVDTLFAVKAD
+572 PHCVDTLFAVKAD

-597 MINCRAVRPLDLNG
+597 MIDCRAVRPLDLNG

>member
-22 SRKLNFSAKVGL
+22 SRKLNFSAKVGI
-34 YYPVWHRRMI
+34 YYPIWHRRMI
-44 PSDSFEIDLSQFIRT
+44 PSDSFDIDLAQFIRT

-112 LSGELPYVTAQQL
+112 LSGELPYVTAEQL
-125 AEYISAL
+125 ANYIEFLS
-132 GDSVDTFGRS
+132 DSVDTFGRS

-154 GYGNAFFNYISASA
+154 GYGNAFYNYISASV
-168 GGPGKTWLKDPLLV
+168 GGPGKSWDTDPLLI

-191 LCYQKIYA
+191 LCYQKVYA

-219 LTGNGDLQLNLAVS
+219 ISGNDDLQLSLNVS
-233 GFTDSFNFLDMRYAN
+233 GFTDSFNFLDLRYSN

-260 AQYGEASVV
+260 AQYGEASVA
-269 PVTAVAD
+269 P
-276 DFKIIPDGLFKFR
+276 
-289 TQSGSTA
+289 
-296 QVKFDTPSKVS
+296 
-307 DTKNN
+307 
-312 TIGLYSDLNGSPGS
+312 
-326 NTGTLM
+326 
-332 YSSGLALSGDASVSA
+332 LSGDIEVSA
-347 NLSVLALRRAEA
+347 TGEGVPIFKGNESTIVDGSPLSFKTLTGNLQGAVAANGNLTQALAWADPNLKLDAGINNLTLSVLALRRAEA
-359 SQKWKEVSLCT
+359 SQKWKEISLCT
-370 EEDYPAQIQAHF
+370 EEDYPSQIQAHF
-382 GARVPKE
+382 GQRVPKE

-403 LDINEVTNTNLTDDN
+403 LDINEVTNTNLIDDN

-493 NPLKSA
+493 NPLKSV
-499 FSSLKSTTYLGYAPR
+499 FSSLSPTSYLGYAPR

-544 ALAANSIIFPDNPN
+544 ALAANSVDFPDNPN

-572 PRCVDTLFAVKAD
+572 PHCVDTLFAVKAD
-585 NTPDTDQLLGSC
+585 DSPDTDQLLGSC
-597 MINCRAVRPLDLNG
+597 MITCRAVRPLDLNG

>member
-7 LATVKNNPSRSGFDL
+7 LATVRNNPSRSGFDL
-22 SRKLNFSAKVGL
+22 SRKFNFSAKVGL

-44 PSDSFEIDLSQFIRT
+44 PSDSFEIDLAQFIRT

-92 TQMNSNVQHASGPTL
+92 SQMNSNVQHASGPTL
-107 KDNVI
+107 KDNVV

-132 GDSVDTFGRS
+132 GGSVDTFGRS

-154 GYGNAFFNYISASA
+154 GYGNAFFNYISSSA
-168 GGPGKTWLKDPLLV
+168 GGPGKTWSTDPLLI

-219 LTGNGDLQLNLAVS
+219 LTGNGDLQLDLTVS
-233 GFTDSFNFLDMRYAN
+233 GFTDSFNFLDMRYSN

-260 AQYGEASVV
+260 AQYGEASVL
-269 PVTAVAD
+269 PLNGNIEVTATGEGVPI
-276 DFKIIPDGLFKFR
+276 FKGNDMTIEDNAQLFFK
-289 TQSGSTA
+289 T
-296 QVKFDTPSKVS
+296 
-307 DTKNN
+307 
-312 TIGLYSDLNGSPGS
+312 
-326 NTGTLM
+326 
-332 YSSGLALSGDASVSA
+332 LSGNKEGAIAANGVLQQALAWADPNLKLDANVNSLA
-347 NLSVLALRRAEA
+347 LSVLALRRAEA
-359 SQKWKEVSLCT
+359 SQKWKEISLCT
-370 EEDYPAQIQAHF
+370 EEDYPSQIQAHF
-382 GARVPKE
+382 GQRVPKE

-493 NPLKSA
+493 NPLKSS
-499 FSSLKSTTYLGYAPR
+499 FSNLKGNTYLGYAPR

-544 ALAANSIIFPDNPN
+544 ALAANSVDFPDNPN

-572 PRCVDTLFAVKAD
+572 PHCVDTLFAVKAD
-585 NTPDTDQLLGSC
+585 DTPDTDQLLGTC
-597 MINCRAVRPLDLNG
+597 MFTCRAVRPLDLNG

>member
-22 SRKLNFSAKVGL
+22 SRKLDFSAKVGM
-34 YYPVWHRRMI
+34 YYPIWHRRMI
-44 PSDSFEIDLSQFIRT
+44 PSDSFEIELAQFIRT

-92 TQMNSNVQHASGPTL
+92 SQMNSNVQHASGPTL

-112 LSGELPYVTAQQL
+112 LSGELPYVTAEQL
-125 AEYISAL
+125 ANYIEFLSD
-132 GDSVDTFGRS
+132 GVDTFGRS

-154 GYGNAFFNYISASA
+154 GYGNAFYNYISASV
-168 GGPGKTWLKDPLLV
+168 GGPGKSWDTDPLLI
-182 NYAYDVSPL
+182 NYAFDVSPL
-191 LCYQKIYA
+191 LCYQKVYA

-219 LTGNGDLQLNLAVS
+219 IKGKGDLQLNLNVP

-260 AQYGEASVV
+260 AQYGEASLV
-269 PVTAVAD
+269 PLSDQSFVLTDAKLQFNPTSQGDLNVAT
-276 DFKIIPDGLFKFR
+276 DGNNYLG
-289 TQSGSTA
+289 TGSVGTIGSST
-296 QVKFDTPSKVS
+296 FNLTGTPSEF
-307 DTKNN
+307 
-312 TIGLYSDLNGSPGS
+312 GSI
-326 NTGTLM
+326 
-332 YSSGLALSGDASVSA
+332 
-347 NLSVLALRRAEA
+347 SVLALRRAEA
-359 SQKWKEVSLCT
+359 SQKWKEISLCT

-382 GARVPKE
+382 GQRVPKE

-403 LDINEVTNTNLTDDN
+403 LDINEVTNTNLIDDN

-447 VFHALPMLDYVT
+447 VFHALPMLDYTT

-482 GMEQVPIGYLM
+482 GMEQVPLGYLM
-493 NPLKSA
+493 NPLKNE
-499 FSSLKSTTYLGYAPR
+499 FPSLSPKTYLGYAPR

-524 SVGAFSRSLQYW
+524 AVGAFSRSLQYW

-572 PRCVDTLFAVKAD
+572 PHCVDTLFAVKAD

>member
-22 SRKLNFSAKVGL
+22 SRKLDFSAKVGM
-34 YYPVWHRRMI
+34 YYPIWHRRMI
-44 PSDSFEIDLSQFIRT
+44 PSDSFEIDLAQFIRT

-107 KDNVI
+107 ASNVV
-112 LSGELPYVTAQQL
+112 LSGELPYVTAEQL
-125 AEYISAL
+125 ATYIEGL
-132 GDSVDTFGRS
+132 GTSVDTFGRS

-154 GYGNAFFNYISASA
+154 GYGNAFYNYISTSA
-168 GGPGKTWLKDPLLV
+168 GGPGKTWRSDPLLI
-182 NYAYDVSPL
+182 NFAFDVSPL

-219 LTGNGDLQLNLAVS
+219 LTGNGDLQLNLSVS
-233 GFTDSFNFLDMRYAN
+233 GFTDSFTFLDMRYAN

-269 PVTAVAD
+269 S
-276 DFKIIPDGLFKFR
+276 I
-289 TQSGSTA
+289 
-296 QVKFDTPSKVS
+296 
-307 DTKNN
+307 
-312 TIGLYSDLNGSPGS
+312 NGSPSVVSDGTSMSFSSDDPTS
-326 NTGTLM
+326 NLMNSAKFVNESAKTGILADSNDRFAFYKT
-332 YSSGLALSGDASVSA
+332 GLAVKGIDTFTLSI
-347 NLSVLALRRAEA
+347 LSLRKAEA
-359 SQKWKEVSLCT
+359 SQKWKEISLCT
-370 EEDYPAQIQAHF
+370 EEDYPSQIQAHF
-382 GARVPKE
+382 GQRVPKE

-403 LDINEVTNTNLTDDN
+403 LDINEVTNTNLIDDN

-428 SARGTIRV
+428 SAHGTIRV

-468 TDATSY
+468 VDATSY

-482 GMEQVPIGYLM
+482 GMEQVPLGYLM
-493 NPLKSA
+493 NPLKSK
-499 FSSLKSTTYLGYAPR
+499 FSSLKSSTYLGYAPR

-524 SVGAFSRSLQYW
+524 AVGAFSRSLQYW

-544 ALAANSIIFPDNPN
+544 ALAANSADFPDNPN

-572 PRCVDTLFAVKAD
+572 PHCVDTLFAVKAD
-585 NTPDTDQLLGSC
+585 DTPDTDQLLGSC
-597 MINCRAVRPLDLNG
+597 MITCRAVRPLDLNG

>member
-34 YYPVWHRRMI
+34 YYPIWHRRMI

-107 KDNVI
+107 NDNVI

-125 AEYISAL
+125 AEYVSAL
-132 GDSVDTFGRS
+132 GNSVDTFGRS

-168 GGPGKTWLKDPLLV
+168 GGPGKTWSKDPLLV

-219 LTGNGDLQLNLAVS
+219 LTGNNDLQLNLTVS
-233 GFTDSFNFLDMRYAN
+233 GFTDSFNFLDMRYSN

-260 AQYGEASVV
+260 AQYGEASIV
-269 PVTAVAD
+269 PVSGQSLT
-276 DFKIIPDGLFKFR
+276 IDG
-289 TQSGSTA
+289 GSM
-296 QVKFDTPSKVS
+296 
-307 DTKNN
+307 
-312 TIGLYSDLNGSPGS
+312 
-326 NTGTLM
+326 TGKPHLIS
-332 YSSGLALSGDASVSA
+332 SSGYQGRTPLYMDNSVLSPDSNIYNNIGSGQYGNITSFGLTDVDFNVQGSISA
-347 NLSVLALRRAEA
+347 GSLSVLALRRAEA
-359 SQKWKEVSLCT
+359 SQKWKEISLCT
-370 EEDYPAQIQAHF
+370 EEDYPSQIQAHF
-382 GARVPKE
+382 GQRVPKE

-403 LDINEVTNTNLTDDN
+403 LNINEVTNTNLADDN

-499 FSSLKSTTYLGYAPR
+499 FPSLSSKTYLGYAPR

-536 CLPFDDKA
+536 CLPFDDNA

-585 NTPDTDQLLGSC
+585 DTPDTDQLLGSC
-597 MINCRAVRPLDLNG
+597 MIDCRAVRPLDLNG

>member
-22 SRKLNFSAKVGL
+22 SRKFNFSAKVGM
-34 YYPVWHRRMI
+34 YYPIWHRRMI
-44 PSDSFEIDLSQFIRT
+44 PSDSFEIDLAQFIRT

-92 TQMNSNVQHASGPTL
+92 TQMNSNVQHASGPL
-107 KDNVI
+107 LSDNVV
-112 LSGELPYVTAQQL
+112 LSGELPYVTAEQL
-125 AEYISAL
+125 ANYIEYLDDA
-132 GDSVDTFGRS
+132 VDTFGRS

-154 GYGNAFFNYISASA
+154 GYGNAFYNYISRSV
-168 GGPGKTWLKDPLLV
+168 GGPGKSWDTDPLLI
-182 NYAYDVSPL
+182 NYSFDVSPL
-191 LCYQKIYA
+191 LCYQKVYA

-219 LTGNGDLQLNLAVS
+219 ITGNGDLQLDLSVS
-233 GFTDSFNFLDMRYAN
+233 GFTNSFNFLDIRYCN

-260 AQYGEASVV
+260 AQYGEASVA
-269 PVTAVAD
+269 P
-276 DFKIIPDGLFKFR
+276 
-289 TQSGSTA
+289 
-296 QVKFDTPSKVS
+296 
-307 DTKNN
+307 
-312 TIGLYSDLNGSPGS
+312 
-326 NTGTLM
+326 
-332 YSSGLALSGDASVSA
+332 LSGDIEVTATGEGVPIFKGNESTIADNSPLSFKTLSGNLQGAVAA
-347 NLSVLALRRAEA
+347 NGNLTQALAWVDPNLKLDAGINSLTLSVLSLRRAEA
-359 SQKWKEVSLCT
+359 SQKWKEISLCT
-370 EEDYPAQIQAHF
+370 EEDYPSQIQAHF
-382 GARVPKE
+382 GQRVPKE

-447 VFHALPMLDYVT
+447 VFHALPMLDYIT

-482 GMEQVPIGYLM
+482 GMEQVPLGYLM

-499 FSSLKSTTYLGYAPR
+499 FSNLKPNTYLGYAPR

-536 CLPFDDKA
+536 CLPFGDQA
-544 ALAANSIIFPDNPN
+544 ALAANSVDFPDNPN

-597 MINCRAVRPLDLNG
+597 MITCRAVRPLDLNG

>member
-22 SRKLNFSAKVGL
+22 SRKLNFSAKVGI
-34 YYPVWHRRMI
+34 YYPIWHRRMI
-44 PSDSFEIDLSQFIRT
+44 PSDSFEIDLAQFIRT

-92 TQMNSNVQHASGPTL
+92 TQMNSNVQHASGPLL

-112 LSGELPYVTAQQL
+112 LSGELPYVTASQL
-125 AEYISAL
+125 ATYIESL
-132 GDSVDTFGRS
+132 DTSVDTFGRS

-154 GYGNAFFNYISASA
+154 GYGNAFYNYISKDA
-168 GGPGKTWLKDPLLV
+168 GGPGKTWATDPLLI

-191 LCYQKIYA
+191 LCYQKVYA
-199 DSGRFTQWERVNPST
+199 DSCRFTQWERVNPST

-219 LTGNGDLQLNLAVS
+219 IKGNDDLQLNLIVS
-233 GFTDSFNFLDMRYAN
+233 GFTDSFNFLDLRYCN

-269 PVTAVAD
+269 S
-276 DFKIIPDGLFKFR
+276 I
-289 TQSGSTA
+289 
-296 QVKFDTPSKVS
+296 
-307 DTKNN
+307 
-312 TIGLYSDLNGSPGS
+312 NGSPSVVSDGKPMSFS
-326 NTGTLM
+326 NETNSQISLMGNAKFFNESGKQGLLADASDNFTL
-332 YSSGLALSGDASVSA
+332 YKSGLAVEGIDTFALSI
-347 NLSVLALRRAEA
+347 LALRRAEA
-359 SQKWKEVSLCT
+359 SQKWKEISLCT
-370 EEDYPAQIQAHF
+370 EEDYPSQIQAHF
-382 GARVPKE
+382 GQRVPKE

-403 LDINEVTNTNLTDDN
+403 LDINEVTNTNLIDDN

-447 VFHALPMLDYVT
+447 VFHALPMLDYIT

-482 GMEQVPIGYLM
+482 GMEQVPLGYLM
-493 NPLKSA
+493 NPLRSA
-499 FSSLKSTTYLGYAPR
+499 FSSLKPNTYLGYAPR

-536 CLPFDDKA
+536 CLPFDDEA
-544 ALAANSIIFPDNPN
+544 ALAANSVDFPDNPN

-572 PRCVDTLFAVKAD
+572 PHCVDTLFAVKAD
-585 NTPDTDQLLGSC
+585 DTPDTDQLLGSC
-597 MINCRAVRPLDLNG
+597 MITCRAVRPLDLNG

>member
-22 SRKLNFSAKVGL
+22 SRKLDFSAKVGM
-34 YYPVWHRRMI
+34 YYPIWHRRMI
-44 PSDSFEIDLSQFIRT
+44 PSDSFEIELAQFIRT

-92 TQMNSNVQHASGPTL
+92 SQMNSNVQHASGPTL

-112 LSGELPYVTAQQL
+112 LSGELPYVTAEQL
-125 AEYISAL
+125 ANYIEFLS
-132 GDSVDTFGRS
+132 DSVDTFGRS

-154 GYGNAFFNYISASA
+154 GYGNAFYNYISASV
-168 GGPGKTWLKDPLLV
+168 GGPGKSWDTDPLLI
-182 NYAYDVSPL
+182 NYAFDVSPL
-191 LCYQKIYA
+191 LCYQKVYA

-219 LTGNGDLQLNLAVS
+219 IKGNGDLQLNLDVP

-260 AQYGEASVV
+260 AQYGEASLV
-269 PVTAVAD
+269 PLSDQSFVLTDAKLQFNPTSQGDLNVATD
-276 DFKIIPDGLFKFR
+276 ANNYLGI
-289 TQSGSTA
+289 GSVGTIRSNT
-296 QVKFDTPSKVS
+296 FNLTGTPSEF
-307 DTKNN
+307 
-312 TIGLYSDLNGSPGS
+312 GSI
-326 NTGTLM
+326 
-332 YSSGLALSGDASVSA
+332 
-347 NLSVLALRRAEA
+347 SVLALRRAEA
-359 SQKWKEVSLCT
+359 SQKWKEISLCT

-382 GARVPKE
+382 GQRVPKE

-403 LDINEVTNTNLTDDN
+403 LDINEVTNTNLIDDN

-447 VFHALPMLDYVT
+447 VFHALPMLDYTT

-482 GMEQVPIGYLM
+482 GMEQVPLGYLM
-493 NPLKSA
+493 NPLKKE
-499 FSSLKSTTYLGYAPR
+499 FPSLSPKTYLGYAPR

-524 SVGAFSRSLQYW
+524 AVGAFSRSLQYW

-572 PRCVDTLFAVKAD
+572 PHCVDTLFAVKAD

>member
-7 LATVKNNPSRSGFDL
+7 LATVRNNPSRAGFDL
-22 SRKLNFSAKVGL
+22 SRKLNFSAKVGM
-34 YYPVWHRRMI
+34 YYPIWHRRMI
-44 PSDSFEIDLSQFIRT
+44 PSDSFEIDLAQFIRT

-74 DFYFVPLRV
+74 DFYFVPLRL

-92 TQMNSNVQHASGPTL
+92 TQMNSNVQHASGPL
-107 KDNVI
+107 LSDNVI
-112 LSGELPYVTAQQL
+112 LSGDLPYITAQQL
-125 AEYISAL
+125 AIYIESL
-132 GDSVDTFGRS
+132 DTTTDTFGRS

-154 GYGNAFFNYISASA
+154 GYGNAFYNYISVDA
-168 GGPGKTWLKDPLLV
+168 GGPGKTWMSDPLLI

-219 LTGNGDLQLNLAVS
+219 LTGKDDLQLDLTVS
-233 GFTDSFNFLDMRYAN
+233 GFTSSFNFLDIRYCN

-260 AQYGEASVV
+260 AQYGEVSVAPLGDVTITDASLTSKDAADRDMILGIAPNTLRVKGIDSLLV
-269 PVTAVAD
+269 QGSKAVGE
-276 DFKIIPDGLFKFR
+276 F
-289 TQSGSTA
+289 
-296 QVKFDTPSKVS
+296 
-307 DTKNN
+307 
-312 TIGLYSDLNGSPGS
+312 
-326 NTGTLM
+326 
-332 YSSGLALSGDASVSA
+332 SSGVSPQFDISGNSFTAGLSI
-347 NLSVLALRRAEA
+347 LALRKAEA
-359 SQKWKEVSLCT
+359 SQKWKEISLCT

-382 GARVPKE
+382 GQRVPKE

-403 LDINEVTNTNLTDDN
+403 LDINEVTNTNLIDDN

-447 VFHALPMLDYVT
+447 IFHALPMLDYTT

-482 GMEQVPIGYLM
+482 GMEQVPLGYLM

-499 FSSLKSTTYLGYAPR
+499 FPSLSSSTYLGYAPR

-524 SVGAFSRSLQYW
+524 AVGAFARSLQYW

-544 ALAANSIIFPDNPN
+544 ALAANSIDFPDNPN
-558 VESNSIKAGFFKVD
+558 VELNSIKAGFFKVD
-572 PRCVDTLFAVKAD
+572 PHCVDTLFAVKAD
-585 NTPDTDQLLGSC
+585 DTPDTDQLLGSC
-597 MINCRAVRPLDLNG
+597 MITCRAVRPLDLNG

>member
-34 YYPVWHRRMI
+34 YYPIWHRRLI

-191 LCYQKIYA
+191 LCYQKVYA

-219 LTGNGDLQLNLAVS
+219 LTGKDDLQLDLTVS
-233 GFTDSFNFLDMRYAN
+233 GFTDSFNFLDMRYSN

-260 AQYGEASVV
+260 AQFGEASIA
-269 PVTAVAD
+269 PVSGQSLIIDGGSMTGKPHLISSSSYSGKTALYMDNSVLSPD
-276 DFKIIPDGLFKFR
+276 SNIYNNIGSGQYGNITSLGLTDVDFNV
-289 TQSGSTA
+289 QGSISA
-296 QVKFDTPSKVS
+296 
-307 DTKNN
+307 
-312 TIGLYSDLNGSPGS
+312 GS
-326 NTGTLM
+326 
-332 YSSGLALSGDASVSA
+332 
-347 NLSVLALRRAEA
+347 LSVLALRRAEA
-359 SQKWKEVSLCT
+359 SQRWKEISLCT
-370 EEDYPAQIQAHF
+370 EEDYPSQIQAHF
-382 GARVPKE
+382 GQRVPKE

-403 LDINEVTNTNLTDDN
+403 LDINEVTNTNLADDN

-447 VFHALPMLDYVT
+447 VFHALPILDYIT

-493 NPLKSA
+493 NPLKTA
-499 FSSLKSTTYLGYAPR
+499 FPSLSSKTYLGYAPR

-536 CLPFDDKA
+536 CLPFDDNA

-597 MINCRAVRPLDLNG
+597 MIDCRAVRPLDLNG

>member
-34 YYPVWHRRMI
+34 YYPIWHRRMI

-83 LWNKYYTAL
+83 LWNKYYTAF

-125 AEYISAL
+125 AEYIEFLS
-132 GDSVDTFGRS
+132 DDVDTFGRS

-154 GYGNAFFNYISASA
+154 GYGNAFYNYISASV
-168 GGPGKTWLKDPLLV
+168 GGPGKSWETDPLLI
-182 NYAYDVSPL
+182 NYAFDVSPL
-191 LCYQKIYA
+191 LCYQKVYA

-219 LTGNGDLQLNLAVS
+219 IKGHNDLQLNLNVP

-260 AQYGEASVV
+260 AQYGEAS
-269 PVTAVAD
+269 
-276 DFKIIPDGLFKFR
+276 IIPLSD
-289 TQSGSTA
+289 QSFALTDARLQFNPTSQGDLNVATDANNYLGTGTVGTIRSNT
-296 QVKFDTPSKVS
+296 FSLTGTPSEF
-307 DTKNN
+307 
-312 TIGLYSDLNGSPGS
+312 GSI
-326 NTGTLM
+326 
-332 YSSGLALSGDASVSA
+332 
-347 NLSVLALRRAEA
+347 SVLALRRAEA
-359 SQKWKEVSLCT
+359 SQKWKEISLCT

-382 GARVPKE
+382 GQRVPKE

-447 VFHALPMLDYVT
+447 VFHALPVLDYIT

-482 GMEQVPIGYLM
+482 GMEQVPLGYLM
-493 NPLKSA
+493 NPLKTEFPSL
-499 FSSLKSTTYLGYAPR
+499 SSKTYLGYAPR

-524 SVGAFSRSLQYW
+524 AVGAFSRSLQYW

-544 ALAANSIIFPDNPN
+544 ALAANSIRFPDNPN

-572 PRCVDTLFAVKAD
+572 PHCVDTLFAVKAD

-597 MINCRAVRPLDLNG
+597 MITCRAVRPLDLNG

>member
-22 SRKLNFSAKVGL
+22 SRKLNFSAKVGI
-34 YYPVWHRRMI
+34 YYPIWHRRMI
-44 PSDSFEIDLSQFIRT
+44 PSDSFEIDLAQFIRT

-83 LWNKYYTAL
+83 LWNKYYTVL
-92 TQMNSNVQHASGPTL
+92 TQMNSNVQHASGPLL

-112 LSGELPYVTAQQL
+112 LSGELPYVTAAQL
-125 AEYISAL
+125 ATYIESL
-132 GDSVDTFGRS
+132 DTSVDTFGRS

-154 GYGNAFFNYISASA
+154 GYGNAFYNYITADA
-168 GGPGKTWLKDPLLV
+168 GGPGKTWSSDPLLH

-191 LCYQKIYA
+191 LCYQKVYA

-219 LTGNGDLQLNLAVS
+219 IKGNDDLQLNLNIP
-233 GFTDSFNFLDMRYAN
+233 GFTDSFNFLDLRYSN

-260 AQYGEASVV
+260 AQYGEASVA
-269 PVTAVAD
+269 PLTGDIEVTATGEGVPIFKGNESTIAD
-276 DFKIIPDGLFKFR
+276 
-289 TQSGSTA
+289 
-296 QVKFDTPSKVS
+296 
-307 DTKNN
+307 
-312 TIGLYSDLNGSPGS
+312 GSPLS
-326 NTGTLM
+326 FK
-332 YSSGLALSGDASVSA
+332 SLSGNLQGAVAANGNLTQALAWADPNLKLDAGI
-347 NLSVLALRRAEA
+347 NNLTLSVLALRRAEA
-359 SQKWKEVSLCT
+359 SQKWKEISLCT
-370 EEDYPAQIQAHF
+370 EEDYPSQIQAHF
-382 GARVPKE
+382 GQRVPNE

-403 LDINEVTNTNLTDDN
+403 LDINEVTNTNLIDDN

-447 VFHALPMLDYVT
+447 VFHALPMLDYIT

-482 GMEQVPIGYLM
+482 GMEQVPLGYLM
-493 NPLKSA
+493 NPLRSS
-499 FSSLKSTTYLGYAPR
+499 FSGLKGNTYLGYAPR

-544 ALAANSIIFPDNPN
+544 ALSANSVDFPDNPN

-572 PRCVDTLFAVKAD
+572 PHCVDTLFAVKAD
-585 NTPDTDQLLGSC
+585 DTPDTDQLLGSC
-597 MINCRAVRPLDLNG
+597 MITCRAVRPLDLNG

>member
-22 SRKLNFSAKVGL
+22 SRKLNFSAKVGM
-34 YYPVWHRRMI
+34 YYPIWHRRMI

-107 KDNVI
+107 QSNVI
-112 LSGELPYVTAQQL
+112 LTGELPYITAQQL
-125 AEYISAL
+125 AVYIESL
-132 GDSVDTFGRS
+132 DTSVDTFGRS

-154 GYGNAFFNYISASA
+154 GYGNAFYNYITVDA
-168 GGPGKTWLKDPLLV
+168 GGPGKTWSSDPLLI

-219 LTGNGDLQLNLAVS
+219 ITGNGDLQLSLSVS

-269 PVTAVAD
+269 S
-276 DFKIIPDGLFKFR
+276 I
-289 TQSGSTA
+289 
-296 QVKFDTPSKVS
+296 
-307 DTKNN
+307 
-312 TIGLYSDLNGSPGS
+312 NGSPSVVSDGTSMSFSSDDPTS
-326 NTGTLM
+326 NLMNAAKFVNESAKTGILADSNDRFAFYKT
-332 YSSGLALSGDASVSA
+332 GLAVKDIDTFTLSI
-347 NLSVLALRRAEA
+347 LALRRAEA
-359 SQKWKEVSLCT
+359 SQRWKEISLCT
-370 EEDYPAQIQAHF
+370 EEDYPSQIQAHF
-382 GARVPKE
+382 GTRVPKE

-403 LDINEVTNTNLTDDN
+403 LDINEVTNTNLIDDN

-493 NPLKSA
+493 NPLKSL
-499 FSSLKSTTYLGYAPR
+499 FSSLKPNTYLGYAPR

-524 SVGAFSRSLQYW
+524 AVGAFARSLQYW

-544 ALAANSIIFPDNPN
+544 ALAANSVDFPDNPN

-572 PRCVDTLFAVKAD
+572 PRCVDTLFAVRAD
-585 NTPDTDQLLGSC
+585 DTPDTDPLLGSC